1 MKTRSG
7 HRIANNKEIIL
18 YWYYFLQKYFPD
30 ILSNKNLSA
39 LYIGLKNVHI
49 QNFGPIDENLELQEI
64 IELLLYI
71 PRIYYGRDYRKQL
84 PKLKSNLFIR
94 IEDKRS
100 GTLHP
105 FNESSLYKQV
115 EMKNRKAPG
124 IIKNESMKVKNL
136 RLTEESFAICYVFV
150 EKWARENAPTEVE
163 KLKELDSILLKRK
176 DEYA

>member
-18 YWYYFLQKYFPD
+18 YWYYFLKKYFPD

-84 PKLKSNLFIR
+84 TKLKSNLFIR

-100 GTLHP
+100 GRLHH
-105 FNESSLYKQV
+105 FNESSLYKKV
-115 EMKNRKAPG
+115 VMKNRKEHG
-124 IIKNESMKVKNL
+124 IIKNECIKV
-136 RLTEESFAICYVFV
+136 
-150 EKWARENAPTEVE
+150 ENHGVMEQS
-163 KLKELDSILLKRK
+163 LSRC
-176 DEYA
+176 